1 MRYEEF
7 VKIQLEKIRK
17 TGIVSADKM
26 PDIGLY
32 MDQTEAFFAKEFKN
46 LDGEVVKRNYSK
58 PLINNYTKR
67 NMVARPDGKK
77 YTKNHLLMIT
87 MVIYLKGLFKLENIE
102 KIMKPL
108 VDNHNSAFE
117 DDIDP
122 EIVYNAA
129 CAVNAQTA
137 DIFSEDVNRAVDT
150 IKKHFED
157 TDIADDESMEILA
170 LVLALSMKADME
182 KYLASRLMDEYFIK
196 PSSEKGVKINKIMKS
211 KLEDKSQKPKQKE
224 RQKDK

>member
-1 MRYEEF
+1 MRYEEY

-17 TGIVSADKM
+17 TGLVSAEKM
-26 PDIGLY
+26 PEIGLY
-32 MDQTEAFFAKEFKN
+32 MDQTEAFFDSQFKH
-46 LDGEVVKRNYSK
+46 LDSEVVKRNYSK

-67 NMVARPDGKK
+67 NMVARPEKKK
-77 YTKNHLLMIT
+77 YSKDHLLMIT

-108 VDNHNSAFE
+108 VDNHNSDFE
-117 DDIDP
+117 DHIDP
-122 EIVYNAA
+122 AIVYNAA
-129 CAVNAQTA
+129 CAVNAETA
-137 DIFSEDVNRAVDT
+137 DIFSKDVEKAVDT

-196 PSSEKGVKINKIMKS
+196 PAAEKAVNISKIKKVKKEK
-211 KLEDKSQKPKQKE
+211 EDRKERKQK
-224 RQKDK
+224 

>member
-7 VKIQLEKIRK
+7 VKIQLDKIIQS
-17 TGIVSADKM
+17 GLVSADRM

-32 MDQTEAFFAKEFKN
+32 MDQTEAFFGKAFKG
-46 LDGEVVKRNYSK
+46 LDSDVLKRNYSK

-67 NMVARPDGKK
+67 NMVARPHGKK
-77 YTKNHLLMIT
+77 YSKDHLLMIT
-87 MVIYLKGLFKLENIE
+87 MVIYLKGIFKLENIE

-108 VDNHNSAFE
+108 VDNYNSEFE
-117 DDIDP
+117 DHIDP
-122 EIVYNAA
+122 EIVYKAA
-129 CAVNAQTA
+129 CSVNAKTA
-137 DIFSEDVNRAVDT
+137 DIFSEDVDNAINT
-150 IKKHFED
+150 IKKHFAD

-196 PSSEKGVKINKIMKS
+196 PSAEKTVNIDRIKKAKCEENRK
-211 KLEDKSQKPKQKE
+211 
-224 RQKDK
+224 